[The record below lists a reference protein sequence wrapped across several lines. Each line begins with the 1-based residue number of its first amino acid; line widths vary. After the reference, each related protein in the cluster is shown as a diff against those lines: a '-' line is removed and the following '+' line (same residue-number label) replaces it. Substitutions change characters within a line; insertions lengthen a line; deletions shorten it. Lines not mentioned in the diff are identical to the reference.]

1 MSPVEA
7 SARIEPAPR
16 SRPATGRRPALRTA
30 DAPTSRWGRLTGPLR
45 QGNLLGR
52 ILTLTIGALF
62 LGVFGVVVFQA
73 LLVQGQARL
82 DHVNAQ
88 IAAQQEQS
96 KQLHLQVAQLE
107 SPERIVTYARNN
119 LHMVDPGDV
128 VYLQQG
134 PGDDAKA
141 ATATTVAPAP
151 APAPTAPATPTTAA
165 KATAPPS
172 PAKTAST
179 AKTAPTTP
187 TTAPASAGPTAPHR
201 P

>member
-1 MSPVEA
+1 MSPA
-7 SARIEPAPR
+7 QAAARADAAPAKRAP
-16 SRPATGRRPALRTA
+16 RRPALRTA
-30 DAPTSRWGRLTGPLR
+30 QAPVSRWARVSATLR

-52 ILTLTIGALF
+52 IGTLTAAALF
-62 LGVFGVVVFQA
+62 VGVFGVVVFQA

-82 DHVNAQ
+82 DHVNGE
-88 IAAQQEQS
+88 IATQQQQA
-96 KQLHLQVAQLE
+96 KQLHLQVAQLD

-128 VYLQQG
+128 VYLQQA

-151 APAPTAPATPTTAA
+151 TTPTTAR
-165 KATAPPS
+165 
-172 PAKTAST
+172 
-179 AKTAPTTP
+179 PTTP
-187 TTAPASAGPTAPHR
+187 TTAVRPTTPTTASKVTGPPATSAVSRR